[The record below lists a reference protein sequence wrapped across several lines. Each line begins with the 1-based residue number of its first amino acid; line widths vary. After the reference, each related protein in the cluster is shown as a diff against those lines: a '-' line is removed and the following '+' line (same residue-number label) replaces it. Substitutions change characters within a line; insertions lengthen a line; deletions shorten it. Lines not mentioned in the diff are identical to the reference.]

1 MSQRA
6 EMLRRRAREVTRRL
20 TSTDDPYVRALALM
34 IAQSFISL
42 ARTEEW
48 LEGEIS
54 PAEGPRS
61 VRKLSP

>member
-20 TSTDDPYVRALALM
+20 TPSDDPYVRALALM

-61 VRKLSP
+61 VRKLSR